1 MRARLPFLLVT
12 AFFVTMNVLLWRSEF
27 GERHSFGASLPAEGV
42 WQKVLTAPDNSFLSI
57 RHHGKKVGTCHW
69 SPTVGQERAAR
80 LANEDAPPE
89 GMVEEPT
96 SYSIE
101 VNGTVFADEL
111 SRVRFSIDLHLSTN
125 QNWQRL
131 IVRVKLAP
139 SIWELTA
146 NAADQSIRIRTDD
159 GQERWEKSF
168 AISDLQNP
176 DKLLKELGGPLLPAA
191 LSSFGISTAALSAGT
206 KSRAS
211 VGLHWEARY
220 ERLNVGGEWMR
231 VIRLRARLLDRLQVL
246 IFVSPV
252 GEILR
257 VELPDEIVLVNDAL
271 SNISTTE

>member
-89 GMVEEPT
+89 GMVEEFPGP
-96 SYSIE
+96 SNE
-101 VNGTVFADEL
+101 AWEPL

>member
-1 MRARLPFLLVT
+1 MSATYDLFT
-12 AFFVTMNVLLWRSEF
+12 
-27 GERHSFGASLPAEGV
+27 
-42 WQKVLTAPDNSFLSI
+42 
-57 RHHGKKVGTCHW
+57 
-69 SPTVGQERAAR
+69 R
-80 LANEDAPPE
+80 LAEPEICCAIPQTSPLPYFVKGDAWRYE

-257 VELPDEIVLVNDAL
+257 AELPDEIVLVNDAL